1 MIADAF
7 ANLALSWRTVLNT
20 FKPGGA
26 TLADGDE
33 LEPED
38 MRIPNSWWIIGLGV
52 ASIITMTVAHS
63 VFGIPWWMTLIAVAM
78 SSVLAMIATRS
89 TGETDIN
96 PIGGMGK
103 VTQLVFGAVAPGKAD
118 INILAAGIT
127 SAGASQSGD
136 MMQDLKTGRLL
147 GASPRNQVIA
157 QLIGIM
163 VGIPI
168 CAGVYKI
175 FDNAYEIGVDESF
188 PAPAAQAWK
197 AMAELL
203 SGGFDQLPP
212 NAVPAIIAGA
222 AFGTLLPVIRK
233 FVKPA
238 APYVPS
244 SLAMGIAFIVPAY
257 YSVAMFLGSMMLVA
271 WKRIS
276 PASAAAL
283 AIAVASGLIA
293 GEGLTGVLAAIES
306 IAGVPEGEGLLPVWQ
321 WITNG
326 FQAPIVEAG

>member
-1 MIADAF
+1 MYC
-7 ANLALSWRTVLNT
+7 
-20 FKPGGA
+20 GA
-26 TLADGDE
+26 
-33 LEPED
+33 
-38 MRIPNSWWIIGLGV
+38 
-52 ASIITMTVAHS
+52 
-63 VFGIPWWMTLIAVAM
+63 
-78 SSVLAMIATRS
+78 
-89 TGETDIN
+89 
-96 PIGGMGK
+96 
-103 VTQLVFGAVAPGKAD
+103 
-118 INILAAGIT
+118 
-127 SAGASQSGD
+127 
-136 MMQDLKTGRLL
+136 MMVRRG
-147 GASPRNQVIA
+147 
-157 QLIGIM
+157 
-163 VGIPI
+163 
-168 CAGVYKI
+168 
-175 FDNAYEIGVDESF
+175 
-188 PAPAAQAWK
+188 APAAQAWK

-257 YSVAMFLGSMMLVA
+257 YSVAMFLGSMMLVS